1 MVLVVVVVVMA
12 VCDVVEWGS
21 RGMVKAR
28 GEGTVRVWVWGG
40 GEGSPRH
47 RPPGCWCMRGTGQR
61 HCS

>member
-1 MVLVVVVVVMA
+1 VVVVVMA

-40 GEGSPRH
+40 GGRAH
-47 RPPGCWCMRGTGQR
+47 LDTVLLDAGV
-61 HCS
+61 